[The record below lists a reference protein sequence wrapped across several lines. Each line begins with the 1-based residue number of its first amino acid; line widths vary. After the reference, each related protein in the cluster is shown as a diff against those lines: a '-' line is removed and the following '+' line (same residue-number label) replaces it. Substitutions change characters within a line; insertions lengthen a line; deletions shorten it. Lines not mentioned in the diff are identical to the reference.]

1 MSEKCPNQIF
11 QCGEIFDPI
20 LPNKLIRQ
28 ETPVKLAIL
37 HTKKHNSA
45 KTNVEVN
52 FSCTVDTIFCEPE
65 TLVKLIF
72 RLLRVNNGMTEIL
85 QTWEWST
92 SVIAVTST
100 SDDMNSGFCSN
111 TEDREPLVIN
121 FCDELESCKEGCF
134 TYIFELIEVTTL
146 PGSYYNISDKRFV
159 STTLEL

>member
-1 MSEKCPNQIF
+1 MAERCPNQIF

-20 LPNKLIRQ
+20 LPNELTRQ
-28 ETPVKLAIL
+28 EPPIKLAML
-37 HTKKHNSA
+37 HIEKHDSV

-52 FSCTVDTIFCEPE
+52 FSGTVDTIFCEPE

-72 RLLRVNNGMTEIL
+72 RLLRVNNRTSEIL
-85 QTWEWST
+85 ETWEWST

-100 SDDMNSGFCSN
+100 ADGVNSSVCSS

-121 FCDELESCKEGCF
+121 FCDELEPYKKGCF
-134 TYIFELIEVTTL
+134 TYIFQLIEVTTL

-159 STTLEL
+159 STALGL